1 LTATRTKV
9 ILFIQPVAEQG
20 GSDHAL
26 ARMVRSLAND
36 GWDCHIALPAPSPL
50 TEEFAAAG
58 ATMHVIPMR
67 RITTSGRPVRWV
79 AYVAGWPLAVVR
91 LVRLARRVGADV
103 IHSNSLHSWYGWA
116 AAAWLRRP
124 HVWHAREI
132 VTQSSR
138 ALRLERGLA
147 RRFAVRVIAIS
158 AAVAAQLD
166 PRNVV
171 VLFDEPDP
179 AEFHPGRAGQFRL
192 QVGIPDDVPLV
203 GTAGRID
210 TWKGIDVLLDAVPS
224 MQAARPDL
232 QVVIAGSLVQNKE
245 AYSGRLA
252 ARVATMPGVH
262 WLGPRTDM
270 ADLMADL
277 DIFVLPSTQPEPF
290 GLVLVE
296 ALASGVPVVATAAGG
311 PVEILGEVESA
322 AGRLVPPGDAA
333 ALAAAVRDL
342 LGESRD
348 GPTST
353 ATRRARPRLRQVTS
367 PSFAALFDQV
377 VTDVTPLSAPWPR
390 GRGRKARR
398 RNAPR

>member
-1 LTATRTKV
+1 
-9 ILFIQPVAEQG
+9 VA
-20 GSDHAL
+20 
-26 ARMVRSLAND
+26 R
-36 GWDCHIALPAPSPL
+36 
-50 TEEFAAAG
+50 
-58 ATMHVIPMR
+58 
-67 RITTSGRPVRWV
+67 
-79 AYVAGWPLAVVR
+79 WPLAVVR

-179 AEFHPGRAGQFRL
+179 AEFHPGRAGQFRV

-224 MQAARPDL
+224 MQAVRPDL

-245 AYSGRLA
+245 AYSDRLA
-252 ARVATMPGVH
+252 ARAATMPGVH

-342 LGESRD
+342 LGDSRD

-353 ATRRARPRLRQVTS
+353 ATRRALPRLRQVTS

-377 VTDVTPLSAPWPR
+377 VADVTPLSAPWRR
-390 GRGRKARR
+390 GRGREARR